1 MGRTIAFSHSAATD
15 KALVL
20 FWRKGYQATSLEDLL
35 KAMEISR
42 SSFYATFV
50 DKRSLFLYCL
60 DLFAQ
65 RTQDVVRRAR
75 SEMPPVD
82 ALQSFFERNFIG
94 HRGSK
99 ASWGCMLVNTIL
111 EMADVDDELSA
122 RASAHLADM
131 QATFEDCLLEANCE
145 PARAAEL
152 AALLMLVNEGVR
164 VASRRKLSTQ
174 QQLAPIE
181 TTFRLLRSAIA

>member
-1 MGRTIAFSHSAATD
+1 MGRPLAFNHSTARD

-20 FWRKGYQATSLEDLL
+20 FWRKGYQATSLNDLV

-50 DKRSLFLYCL
+50 DKRSLFLDCL

-65 RTQDVVRRAR
+65 RTQDLVHRAR
-75 SEMPPVD
+75 SEMQPID
-82 ALQSFFERNFIG
+82 ALQSFFEHNL
-94 HRGSK
+94 RGPRRAK
-99 ASWGCMLVNTIL
+99 ASSGCMMVNTVL

-122 RASAHLADM
+122 RASSHLAAM
-131 QATFEDCLLEANCE
+131 QAAFEDCLLDAHCE

-164 VASRRKLSTQ
+164 VASRRKLSSE

>member
-1 MGRTIAFSHSAATD
+1 MGRPLAFNHTTARD

-20 FWRKGYQATSLEDLL
+20 FWRKGYQATSLDDLL

-50 DKRSLFLYCL
+50 DKRSLFVCCL

-65 RTQDVVRRAR
+65 RTKDVMRRAC
-75 SEMPPVD
+75 SELAPID
-82 ALQSFFERNFIG
+82 ALQSFFERNIVG
-94 HRGSK
+94 PRGSK
-99 ASWGCMLVNTIL
+99 ASWGCMLVNTVL
-111 EMADVDDELSA
+111 EMADVDNELSA
-122 RASAHLADM
+122 RASRHLANM
-131 QATFEDCLLEANCE
+131 QATFEDCLLDAKCL
-145 PARAAEL
+145 PARAVEL

-164 VASRRKLSTQ
+164 VASRRKLSPQ
-174 QQLAPIE
+174 EQLAPIE

>member
-1 MGRTIAFSHSAATD
+1 MGRTLAFNHSSTRD

-20 FWRKGYQATSLEDLL
+20 FWRKGYQATTLDDLL
-35 KAMEISR
+35 QAMEISR
-42 SSFYATFV
+42 SSFYASFT
-50 DKRSLFLYCL
+50 DKRSLFLDCL

-65 RTQDVVRRAR
+65 RTQDLLRRAR
-75 SEMPPVD
+75 SEMPPID
-82 ALQSFFERNFIG
+82 ALQRFLERNVIG
-94 HRGSK
+94 VRGAQ
-99 ASWGCMLVNTIL
+99 ASWGCMLVSTVL

-122 RASAHLADM
+122 RASAHLSAM
-131 QATFEDCLLEANCE
+131 QAAFEESLMDAHCE

-164 VASRRKLSTQ
+164 VASRRKLSVA